1 MENAAKTYF
10 KNIKKNFEW
19 KGCINYVVV
28 AAFAIFFSVLHSTG
42 NLERSTRFLLEKITY
57 SAVLAV
63 SLCLVVG
70 FLGELS
76 LGHAAFMGL
85 GAYIGGYME
94 TYVYASFTDAA
105 PLVSIIVSMLIGG
118 LVAAFFGL
126 IIGLPALRLKGDY
139 LAIVTLA
146 FGEIVRTVFQN
157 SGTFGAEL
165 GMDTYRYKEIFI
177 VGFAV
182 LLITMFVVQN
192 LVRSKQGRAIMA
204 IRDNEIA
211 ARSMGINVT
220 YYKLMIFML
229 SAFFAGI
236 AGVLFS
242 NTNRVS
248 SGTFGYSYSI
258 DILVMVV
265 LGGMRS
271 ISGVIVSAVL
281 ITWINTELATVLTG
295 NLAALQNV
303 IYSLILIG
311 IVVFNHAPGLKDFRK
326 KYNLRTLAAK
336 IFKKKSSAAPVSEPV
351 SENVGASSVSSAEIS
366 AEPSLPT
373 SVSSVDTAENFPA
386 GVPASSADSVRN
398 RSDESFSVA
407 SVTSPKSVEAAASVL
422 PTRQTSVVSS
432 AESEAEYVLKTENL
446 GISFGGLSAVK
457 GIDLQVKKGELYGLI
472 GPNGAGK
479 TTVFNLLTGVYKPTT
494 GDFYLNGRKLTGKSQ
509 MMINRAGIARTFQNI
524 RIFEDMS
531 IIRNVMVGLENR
543 PEYKCSLANSIFRT
557 PRYYKTVTAM
567 REKAKEL
574 LRVFGLEEIRN
585 QLAGNLP
592 YGKQRKLEIAR
603 ALATSPSLL
612 LLDEP
617 AAGMNPNETQELMDT
632 IRLVRDKFDVT
643 ILLIEHD
650 MRLVSGICDRL
661 TVLNFGTV
669 LAQGKVKDV
678 LNDPEVVRAYLGG
691 E

>member
-177 VGFAV
+177 VGFVV

-220 YYKLMIFML
+220 YYKLMVFML

-326 KYNLRTLAAK
+326 KYNFRTLAAK

-351 SENVGASSVSSAEIS
+351 SDNVGTSSVSSAEIA

-373 SVSSVDTAENFPA
+373 C
-386 GVPASSADSVRN
+386 
-398 RSDESFSVA
+398 
-407 SVTSPKSVEAAASVL
+407 VTSPKSVEAEASVL
-422 PTRQTSVVSS
+422 PARQADAVFTEE
-432 AESEAEYVLKTENL
+432 AEAEYVLKTENL

-457 GIDLQVKKGELYGLI
+457 GIDLQIKKGELYGLI

>member
-1 MENAAKTYF
+1 M
-10 KNIKKNFEW
+10 
-19 KGCINYVVV
+19 VV

-177 VGFAV
+177 VGFVV

-220 YYKLMIFML
+220 YYKLMVFML

-326 KYNLRTLAAK
+326 KYSFRTLAAK
-336 IFKKKSSAAPVSEPV
+336 IFKKKSSVAPVSEPV
-351 SENVGASSVSSAEIS
+351 SETVGTSSVSSAEIA

-373 SVSSVDTAENFPA
+373 SVA
-386 GVPASSADSVRN
+386 
-398 RSDESFSVA
+398 
-407 SVTSPKSVEAAASVL
+407 SPKSVEAEASVL
-422 PTRQTSVVSS
+422 PARQADAVST
-432 AESEAEYVLKTENL
+432 AEAEAEYVLKTENL

-457 GIDLQVKKGELYGLI
+457 GIDLQIKKGELYGLI

>member
-177 VGFAV
+177 VGFVV

-220 YYKLMIFML
+220 YYKLMVFML

-326 KYNLRTLAAK
+326 KYNFRTLAAK

-351 SENVGASSVSSAEIS
+351 SDNVGTSSVSSAEIA

-373 SVSSVDTAENFPA
+373 C
-386 GVPASSADSVRN
+386 
-398 RSDESFSVA
+398 
-407 SVTSPKSVEAAASVL
+407 VTSPKSVEAEASVL
-422 PTRQTSVVSS
+422 PARQADAVSTEE
-432 AESEAEYVLKTENL
+432 AEAEYVLKTENL

-457 GIDLQVKKGELYGLI
+457 GIDLQIKKGELYGLI

>member
-177 VGFAV
+177 VGFVV

-220 YYKLMIFML
+220 YYKLMVFML

-326 KYNLRTLAAK
+326 KYNFRTLAAK

-351 SENVGASSVSSAEIS
+351 SDNVGTSSVSSAEIS

-373 SVSSVDTAENFPA
+373 C
-386 GVPASSADSVRN
+386 
-398 RSDESFSVA
+398 
-407 SVTSPKSVEAAASVL
+407 VTSPKSVEAEASVL
-422 PTRQTSVVSS
+422 PARQADAVSTEE
-432 AESEAEYVLKTENL
+432 AEAEYVLKTENL

-457 GIDLQVKKGELYGLI
+457 GIDLQIKKGELYGLI

>member
-94 TYVYASFTDAA
+94 TYVYVSFTDAA

-177 VGFAV
+177 VGFVV

-220 YYKLMIFML
+220 YYKLMVFML

-326 KYNLRTLAAK
+326 KYNFRTLAVK

-351 SENVGASSVSSAEIS
+351 SDNVGTSSVSSAEIA

-373 SVSSVDTAENFPA
+373 C
-386 GVPASSADSVRN
+386 
-398 RSDESFSVA
+398 
-407 SVTSPKSVEAAASVL
+407 VTSPKSVEAEASVL
-422 PTRQTSVVSS
+422 PARQADAVSTEE
-432 AESEAEYVLKTENL
+432 AEAEYVLKTENL

-457 GIDLQVKKGELYGLI
+457 GIDLQIKKGELYGLI

>member
-177 VGFAV
+177 VGFVV

-220 YYKLMIFML
+220 YYKLMVFML

-326 KYNLRTLAAK
+326 KYNFRTLAAK

-351 SENVGASSVSSAEIS
+351 SDNVGTSSVSSAEIS

-373 SVSSVDTAENFPA
+373 C
-386 GVPASSADSVRN
+386 
-398 RSDESFSVA
+398 
-407 SVTSPKSVEAAASVL
+407 VTSPKSVEAEASVL
-422 PTRQTSVVSS
+422 PARQADAVSTEE
-432 AESEAEYVLKTENL
+432 AEAEYVLKTENL

-457 GIDLQVKKGELYGLI
+457 GIDLQIKKGELYGLI

-603 ALATSPSLL
+603 ALATSPSFL

>member
-10 KNIKKNFEW
+10 KNIKKNVEW

-177 VGFAV
+177 VGFVV

-220 YYKLMIFML
+220 YYKLMVFML

-326 KYNLRTLAAK
+326 KYNFRTLAVK

-351 SENVGASSVSSAEIS
+351 SDNVGTSSVSSAEIA

-373 SVSSVDTAENFPA
+373 C
-386 GVPASSADSVRN
+386 
-398 RSDESFSVA
+398 
-407 SVTSPKSVEAAASVL
+407 VTSPKSVEAEASVL
-422 PTRQTSVVSS
+422 PARQADAVSTEE
-432 AESEAEYVLKTENL
+432 AEAEYVLKTENL

-457 GIDLQVKKGELYGLI
+457 GIDLQIKKGELYGLI

>member
-177 VGFAV
+177 VGFVV

-220 YYKLMIFML
+220 YYKLMVFML

-326 KYNLRTLAAK
+326 KYSFRTLAAK
-336 IFKKKSSAAPVSEPV
+336 IFKKKSSVAPVSEPV
-351 SENVGASSVSSAEIS
+351 SETVGTSSVSSAEIA

-373 SVSSVDTAENFPA
+373 SVA
-386 GVPASSADSVRN
+386 
-398 RSDESFSVA
+398 
-407 SVTSPKSVEAAASVL
+407 SPKSVEAEASVL
-422 PTRQTSVVSS
+422 PARQADAVST
-432 AESEAEYVLKTENL
+432 AEAEAEYVLKTENL

-457 GIDLQVKKGELYGLI
+457 GIDLQIKKGELYGLI

>member
-177 VGFAV
+177 VGFVV

-220 YYKLMIFML
+220 YYKLMVFML

-326 KYNLRTLAAK
+326 KYNFRTLAVK

-351 SENVGASSVSSAEIS
+351 SDNVGTSSVSSAEIA

-373 SVSSVDTAENFPA
+373 SVA
-386 GVPASSADSVRN
+386 
-398 RSDESFSVA
+398 
-407 SVTSPKSVEAAASVL
+407 SPKSVEAEASVL
-422 PTRQTSVVSS
+422 PARQADAVSTEE
-432 AESEAEYVLKTENL
+432 AEAEYVLKTENL

-457 GIDLQVKKGELYGLI
+457 GIDLQIKKGELYGLI

>member
-177 VGFAV
+177 VGFVV

-220 YYKLMIFML
+220 YYKLMVFML

-326 KYNLRTLAAK
+326 KYNFRTLAAK

-351 SENVGASSVSSAEIS
+351 SDNVGTSSVSSAEIA

-373 SVSSVDTAENFPA
+373 C
-386 GVPASSADSVRN
+386 
-398 RSDESFSVA
+398 
-407 SVTSPKSVEAAASVL
+407 VTSPKSVEAEASVF
-422 PTRQTSVVSS
+422 PARQADAVSTEE
-432 AESEAEYVLKTENL
+432 AEAEYVLKTENL

-457 GIDLQVKKGELYGLI
+457 GIDLQIKKGELYGLI

>member
-177 VGFAV
+177 VGFVV

-220 YYKLMIFML
+220 YYKLMVFML

-326 KYNLRTLAAK
+326 KYNFRTLAAK
-336 IFKKKSSAAPVSEPV
+336 IFKKKSSAARVSEPVSEPV
-351 SENVGASSVSSAEIS
+351 SDNVGTSSVSSAEIA

-373 SVSSVDTAENFPA
+373 C
-386 GVPASSADSVRN
+386 
-398 RSDESFSVA
+398 
-407 SVTSPKSVEAAASVL
+407 VTSPKSVEAEASVL
-422 PTRQTSVVSS
+422 PARQADAVSTEE
-432 AESEAEYVLKTENL
+432 AEAEYVLKTENL

-457 GIDLQVKKGELYGLI
+457 GIDLQIKKGELYGLI

>member
-177 VGFAV
+177 VGFVV

-220 YYKLMIFML
+220 YYKLMVFML

-311 IVVFNHAPGLKDFRK
+311 IVVFNHAPGLKDFRQ
-326 KYNLRTLAAK
+326 KYNFRTLAVK

-351 SENVGASSVSSAEIS
+351 SDNVGTSSVSSAEIA

-373 SVSSVDTAENFPA
+373 C
-386 GVPASSADSVRN
+386 
-398 RSDESFSVA
+398 
-407 SVTSPKSVEAAASVL
+407 VTSPKSVEAEASVL
-422 PTRQTSVVSS
+422 PARQADAVSTEE
-432 AESEAEYVLKTENL
+432 AEAEYVLKTENL

-457 GIDLQVKKGELYGLI
+457 GIDLQIKKGELYGLI

>member
-177 VGFAV
+177 VGFVV

-220 YYKLMIFML
+220 YYKLMVFML

-326 KYNLRTLAAK
+326 KYNFRTLAVK

-351 SENVGASSVSSAEIS
+351 SDNVGTSSVSSAEIA

-373 SVSSVDTAENFPA
+373 C
-386 GVPASSADSVRN
+386 
-398 RSDESFSVA
+398 
-407 SVTSPKSVEAAASVL
+407 VTSPKSVEAEASVL
-422 PTRQTSVVSS
+422 PARQADAVSTEE
-432 AESEAEYVLKTENL
+432 AEAEYVLKTENL

-457 GIDLQVKKGELYGLI
+457 GIDLQIKKGELYGLI

>member
-177 VGFAV
+177 VGFVV

-220 YYKLMIFML
+220 YYKLMVFML

-326 KYNLRTLAAK
+326 KYNFRTLAAK

-351 SENVGASSVSSAEIS
+351 SDNVGTSSVSSAEIA

-373 SVSSVDTAENFPA
+373 C
-386 GVPASSADSVRN
+386 
-398 RSDESFSVA
+398 
-407 SVTSPKSVEAAASVL
+407 VTSPKSVEAEASVL
-422 PTRQTSVVSS
+422 PARQADAVSTEE
-432 AESEAEYVLKTENL
+432 AEAEYVLKTENL

-457 GIDLQVKKGELYGLI
+457 GIDLQIKKGELYGLI

-643 ILLIEHD
+643 ILIIEHD

>member
-177 VGFAV
+177 VGFVV

-220 YYKLMIFML
+220 YYKLMVFML

-326 KYNLRTLAAK
+326 KYNFRTLAVK

-351 SENVGASSVSSAEIS
+351 SDNVGTSSVSSAEIA

-373 SVSSVDTAENFPA
+373 C
-386 GVPASSADSVRN
+386 
-398 RSDESFSVA
+398 
-407 SVTSPKSVEAAASVL
+407 VTSPKSVEAEASVL
-422 PTRQTSVVSS
+422 PARQADAVST
-432 AESEAEYVLKTENL
+432 AEAEAEYVLKTENL

-457 GIDLQVKKGELYGLI
+457 GIDLQIKKGELYGLI

>member
-177 VGFAV
+177 VGFVV

-220 YYKLMIFML
+220 YYKLMVFML

-295 NLAALQNV
+295 NLAALQNL

-326 KYNLRTLAAK
+326 KYNFRTLAVK

-351 SENVGASSVSSAEIS
+351 SDNVGTSSVSSAEIA

-373 SVSSVDTAENFPA
+373 C
-386 GVPASSADSVRN
+386 
-398 RSDESFSVA
+398 
-407 SVTSPKSVEAAASVL
+407 VTSPKSVEAEASVL
-422 PTRQTSVVSS
+422 PARQADAVSTEE
-432 AESEAEYVLKTENL
+432 AEAEYVLKTENL

-457 GIDLQVKKGELYGLI
+457 GIDLQIKKGELYGLI

>member
-157 SGTFGAEL
+157 SGTFGAGL

-177 VGFAV
+177 VGFVV

-220 YYKLMIFML
+220 YYKLMVFML

-326 KYNLRTLAAK
+326 KYSFRTLAAK
-336 IFKKKSSAAPVSEPV
+336 IFKKKSSVAPVSEPV
-351 SENVGASSVSSAEIS
+351 SETVGTSSVSSAEIA

-373 SVSSVDTAENFPA
+373 SVA
-386 GVPASSADSVRN
+386 
-398 RSDESFSVA
+398 
-407 SVTSPKSVEAAASVL
+407 SPKSVEAEASVL
-422 PTRQTSVVSS
+422 PARQADAVST
-432 AESEAEYVLKTENL
+432 AEAEAEYVLKTENL

-457 GIDLQVKKGELYGLI
+457 GIDLQIKKGELYGLI

>member
-177 VGFAV
+177 VGFVV

-220 YYKLMIFML
+220 YYKLMVFML

-326 KYNLRTLAAK
+326 KYNFRTLAAK

-351 SENVGASSVSSAEIS
+351 SDNVGTSSVSSAEIA

-373 SVSSVDTAENFPA
+373 C
-386 GVPASSADSVRN
+386 
-398 RSDESFSVA
+398 
-407 SVTSPKSVEAAASVL
+407 VTSPKSVEAEASVL
-422 PTRQTSVVSS
+422 PARQADAVSTEE
-432 AESEAEYVLKTENL
+432 AEAEYVIKTENL

-457 GIDLQVKKGELYGLI
+457 GIDLQIKKGELYGLI

-632 IRLVRDKFDVT
+632 IRLMRDKFDVT

>member
-177 VGFAV
+177 VGFVV

-220 YYKLMIFML
+220 YYKLMVFML

-326 KYNLRTLAAK
+326 KYSFRTLAAK
-336 IFKKKSSAAPVSEPV
+336 IFKKKSSVAPVSEPV
-351 SENVGASSVSSAEIS
+351 SETVGTSSVSSAEIA

-373 SVSSVDTAENFPA
+373 SVA
-386 GVPASSADSVRN
+386 
-398 RSDESFSVA
+398 
-407 SVTSPKSVEAAASVL
+407 SPKSVEAEASVL
-422 PTRQTSVVSS
+422 PARQADAVST
-432 AESEAEYVLKTENL
+432 AEAEAEYVLKTENL

-457 GIDLQVKKGELYGLI
+457 GIDLQIKKGELYGLI

-603 ALATSPSLL
+603 AWATSPSLL

>member
-1 MENAAKTYF
+1 MEGLYQLRGSCGICHF
-10 KNIKKNFEW
+10 LFRF
-19 KGCINYVVV
+19 
-28 AAFAIFFSVLHSTG
+28 AFDGKSGTIHPFSS
-42 NLERSTRFLLEKITY
+42 RKITY

-177 VGFAV
+177 VGFVV

-220 YYKLMIFML
+220 YYKLMVFML

-326 KYNLRTLAAK
+326 KYNFRTLAVK

-351 SENVGASSVSSAEIS
+351 SDNVGTSSVSSAEIA

-373 SVSSVDTAENFPA
+373 C
-386 GVPASSADSVRN
+386 
-398 RSDESFSVA
+398 
-407 SVTSPKSVEAAASVL
+407 VTSPKSVEAEASVL
-422 PTRQTSVVSS
+422 PARQTDAVSTEE
-432 AESEAEYVLKTENL
+432 AEAEYVLKTENL

-457 GIDLQVKKGELYGLI
+457 GIDLQIKKGELYGLI

>member
-177 VGFAV
+177 VGFVV

-220 YYKLMIFML
+220 YYKLMVFML

-326 KYNLRTLAAK
+326 KYNFRTLAAK

-351 SENVGASSVSSAEIS
+351 SDNVGTSSVFSAEIA

-373 SVSSVDTAENFPA
+373 C
-386 GVPASSADSVRN
+386 
-398 RSDESFSVA
+398 
-407 SVTSPKSVEAAASVL
+407 VTSPKSVEAEASVL
-422 PTRQTSVVSS
+422 PARQADAVSTEE
-432 AESEAEYVLKTENL
+432 AEAEYVLKTENL

-457 GIDLQVKKGELYGLI
+457 GIDLQIKKGELYGLI

>member
-1 MENAAKTYF
+1 M
-10 KNIKKNFEW
+10 
-19 KGCINYVVV
+19 
-28 AAFAIFFSVLHSTG
+28 
-42 NLERSTRFLLEKITY
+42 
-57 SAVLAV
+57 LAV

-76 LGHAAFMGL
+76 LGHAAFMCL

-94 TYVYASFTDAA
+94 TYVYASFTDAV

-157 SGTFGAEL
+157 LEIFGAEL
-165 GMDTYRYKEIFI
+165 GMDTYTKYKETFI
-177 VGFAV
+177 LGFVV

-220 YYKLMIFML
+220 YYKLMVFML

-242 NTNRVS
+242 NTTRVS

-271 ISGVIVSAVL
+271 VSGVIISAAL
-281 ITWINTELATVLTG
+281 ITCINTELATVLTG

-303 IYSLILIG
+303 IYSLILVG
-311 IVVFNHAPGLKDFRK
+311 IVIFNHAPGLKDFRK
-326 KYNLRTLAAK
+326 KYNFRTLATK
-336 IFKKKSSAAPVSEPV
+336 IFKKKSSAATVSEPV
-351 SENVGASSVSSAEIS
+351 SETVGTSSVSSAEIS
-366 AEPSLPT
+366 AESSLP
-373 SVSSVDTAENFPA
+373 A
-386 GVPASSADSVRN
+386 SADSVAESPASSVVSRESVV
-398 RSDESFSVA
+398 SDPSVA
-407 SVTSPKSVEAAASVL
+407 S
-422 PTRQTSVVSS
+422 TRQADAVST
-432 AESEAEYVLKTENL
+432 AEAEEEYVLKTENL

-457 GIDLQVKKGELYGLI
+457 GIDLQIKKGELYGLI

-494 GDFYLNGRKLTGKSQ
+494 GDFYLNGKKLTGKSQ

-557 PRYYKTVTAM
+557 PRYYKTVMAM

-669 LAQGKVKDV
+669 LAQGEVKEV

>member
-177 VGFAV
+177 VGFVV

-220 YYKLMIFML
+220 YYKLMVFML

-248 SGTFGYSYSI
+248 SGTFGYSYST

-326 KYNLRTLAAK
+326 KYNFRTLAAK

-351 SENVGASSVSSAEIS
+351 SDNVGTSSVSSAEIA

-373 SVSSVDTAENFPA
+373 C
-386 GVPASSADSVRN
+386 
-398 RSDESFSVA
+398 
-407 SVTSPKSVEAAASVL
+407 VTSPKSVEAEASVL
-422 PTRQTSVVSS
+422 PARQADAVST
-432 AESEAEYVLKTENL
+432 EEEEAEYVLKTENL

-457 GIDLQVKKGELYGLI
+457 GIDLQIKKGELYGLI

>member
-177 VGFAV
+177 VGFVV

-220 YYKLMIFML
+220 YYKLMVFML

-326 KYNLRTLAAK
+326 KYNFRTLAAK

-351 SENVGASSVSSAEIS
+351 SETVGTSSVSSAEIS

-373 SVSSVDTAENFPA
+373 C
-386 GVPASSADSVRN
+386 
-398 RSDESFSVA
+398 
-407 SVTSPKSVEAAASVL
+407 VTSPKSVEAEASVL
-422 PTRQTSVVSS
+422 PARQADAVSTEE
-432 AESEAEYVLKTENL
+432 AEAEYVLKTENL

-457 GIDLQVKKGELYGLI
+457 GIDLQIKKGELYGLI

>member
-177 VGFAV
+177 VGFVV

-220 YYKLMIFML
+220 YYKLMVFML

-326 KYNLRTLAAK
+326 KYSFRTLAAK
-336 IFKKKSSAAPVSEPV
+336 IFKKKSSVAPVSEPV
-351 SENVGASSVSSAEIS
+351 SETVGTSSVSSAEIA

-373 SVSSVDTAENFPA
+373 SVA
-386 GVPASSADSVRN
+386 
-398 RSDESFSVA
+398 
-407 SVTSPKSVEAAASVL
+407 SPKSVEAEASVL
-422 PTRQTSVVSS
+422 PARQADAVST
-432 AESEAEYVLKTENL
+432 AEAEAEYVLKTENL

-457 GIDLQVKKGELYGLI
+457 GIDLQIKKGELYGLI

-643 ILLIEHD
+643 ILAHRARHAARFGDLRQTDGAQFRHGACAGEGEG
-650 MRLVSGICDRL
+650 RVERSGSRKGISGR
-661 TVLNFGTV
+661 
-669 LAQGKVKDV
+669 
-678 LNDPEVVRAYLGG
+678 
-691 E
+691 

>member
-177 VGFAV
+177 VGFVV

-220 YYKLMIFML
+220 YYKLMVFML

-326 KYNLRTLAAK
+326 KYNFRTLAAK

-351 SENVGASSVSSAEIS
+351 SDNVGTSSVSSAEIA

-373 SVSSVDTAENFPA
+373 C
-386 GVPASSADSVRN
+386 
-398 RSDESFSVA
+398 
-407 SVTSPKSVEAAASVL
+407 VTSPKSVEAEASVL
-422 PTRQTSVVSS
+422 PARQADAVST
-432 AESEAEYVLKTENL
+432 EEEEAEYVLKTENL

-457 GIDLQVKKGELYGLI
+457 GIDLQIKKGELYGLI

>member
-1 MENAAKTYF
+1 M
-10 KNIKKNFEW
+10 
-19 KGCINYVVV
+19 
-28 AAFAIFFSVLHSTG
+28 
-42 NLERSTRFLLEKITY
+42 
-57 SAVLAV
+57 LAV

-177 VGFAV
+177 VGFVV

-220 YYKLMIFML
+220 YYKLMVFML

-295 NLAALQNV
+295 NLAALQ
-303 IYSLILIG
+303 
-311 IVVFNHAPGLKDFRK
+311 
-326 KYNLRTLAAK
+326 T
-336 IFKKKSSAAPVSEPV
+336 
-351 SENVGASSVSSAEIS
+351 
-366 AEPSLPT
+366 
-373 SVSSVDTAENFPA
+373 
-386 GVPASSADSVRN
+386 
-398 RSDESFSVA
+398 
-407 SVTSPKSVEAAASVL
+407 
-422 PTRQTSVVSS
+422 
-432 AESEAEYVLKTENL
+432 
-446 GISFGGLSAVK
+446 
-457 GIDLQVKKGELYGLI
+457 
-472 GPNGAGK
+472 
-479 TTVFNLLTGVYKPTT
+479 
-494 GDFYLNGRKLTGKSQ
+494 
-509 MMINRAGIARTFQNI
+509 
-524 RIFEDMS
+524 
-531 IIRNVMVGLENR
+531 
-543 PEYKCSLANSIFRT
+543 
-557 PRYYKTVTAM
+557 
-567 REKAKEL
+567 
-574 LRVFGLEEIRN
+574 
-585 QLAGNLP
+585 
-592 YGKQRKLEIAR
+592 
-603 ALATSPSLL
+603 
-612 LLDEP
+612 
-617 AAGMNPNETQELMDT
+617 
-632 IRLVRDKFDVT
+632 
-643 ILLIEHD
+643 
-650 MRLVSGICDRL
+650 
-661 TVLNFGTV
+661 
-669 LAQGKVKDV
+669 
-678 LNDPEVVRAYLGG
+678 
-691 E
+691 

>member
-139 LAIVTLA
+139 LAVVTLA

-177 VGFAV
+177 VGFVV

-220 YYKLMIFML
+220 YYKLMVFML

-326 KYNLRTLAAK
+326 KYNFRTLAVK

-351 SENVGASSVSSAEIS
+351 SDNVGTSSVSSAEIA

-373 SVSSVDTAENFPA
+373 C
-386 GVPASSADSVRN
+386 
-398 RSDESFSVA
+398 
-407 SVTSPKSVEAAASVL
+407 VTSPKSVEAEASVL
-422 PTRQTSVVSS
+422 PARQADAVSTEE
-432 AESEAEYVLKTENL
+432 AEAEYVLKTENL

-457 GIDLQVKKGELYGLI
+457 GIDLQIKKGELYGLI

>member
-28 AAFAIFFSVLHSTG
+28 VAFAIFFSVLHSTG

-76 LGHAAFMGL
+76 LGHAAFMCL

-94 TYVYASFTDAA
+94 TYVYASFTDAV

-157 SGTFGAEL
+157 LEIFGAEL
-165 GMDTYRYKEIFI
+165 GMDTYTKYKETFI
-177 VGFAV
+177 LGFVV

-220 YYKLMIFML
+220 YYKLMVFML

-242 NTNRVS
+242 NTTRVS

-271 ISGVIVSAVL
+271 VSGVIISAAL
-281 ITWINTELATVLTG
+281 ITCINTELATVLTG

-303 IYSLILIG
+303 IYSLILVG
-311 IVVFNHAPGLKDFRK
+311 IVIFNHAPGLKDFRK
-326 KYNLRTLAAK
+326 KYNFRTLAAK

-351 SENVGASSVSSAEIS
+351 SETVGTSSVSSAEIS
-366 AEPSLPT
+366 AEPSLPA
-373 SVSSVDTAENFPA
+373 SVSSIDATENFPVS
-386 GVPASSADSVRN
+386 VPAAPVSSPMSV
-398 RSDESFSVA
+398 DAV
-407 SVTSPKSVEAAASVL
+407 ASVL
-422 PTRQTSVVSS
+422 PARQADAVST
-432 AESEAEYVLKTENL
+432 AEAEEEYVLKTENL

-457 GIDLQVKKGELYGLI
+457 GIDLQIKKGELYGLI

-494 GDFYLNGRKLTGKSQ
+494 GDFYLNGKKLTGKSQ

-592 YGKQRKLEIAR
+592 YGQQRKLEIAR

-669 LAQGKVKDV
+669 LAQGAVKEV

>member
-220 YYKLMIFML
+220 YYKLLVFML

-336 IFKKKSSAAPVSEPV
+336 IFKKKSSAARVSEPV

-373 SVSSVDTAENFPA
+373 C
-386 GVPASSADSVRN
+386 
-398 RSDESFSVA
+398 
-407 SVTSPKSVEAAASVL
+407 VTSPKSVEAEASVL
-422 PTRQTSVVSS
+422 PARQADAVSTEE
-432 AESEAEYVLKTENL
+432 AEAEYVLKTENL

-457 GIDLQVKKGELYGLI
+457 GIDLQIKKGELYGLI

>member
-177 VGFAV
+177 VGFVV

-220 YYKLMIFML
+220 YYKLMVFML

-326 KYNLRTLAAK
+326 KYNFRTLAAK
-336 IFKKKSSAAPVSEPV
+336 IFKKKSSAAPVSEPI
-351 SENVGASSVSSAEIS
+351 SDNVGTSSVSSAEIA

-373 SVSSVDTAENFPA
+373 C
-386 GVPASSADSVRN
+386 
-398 RSDESFSVA
+398 
-407 SVTSPKSVEAAASVL
+407 VTSPKSVEAEASVL
-422 PTRQTSVVSS
+422 PARQADAVFTEE
-432 AESEAEYVLKTENL
+432 AEAEYVLKTENL

-457 GIDLQVKKGELYGLI
+457 GIDLQIKKGELYGLI

>member
-1 MENAAKTYF
+1 MNFLETEN
-10 KNIKKNFEW
+10 
-19 KGCINYVVV
+19 VVKQY
-28 AAFAIFFSVLHSTG
+28 AGH
-42 NLERSTRFLLEKITY
+42 
-57 SAVLAV
+57 LA
-63 SLCLVVG
+63 LNK
-70 FLGELS
+70 
-76 LGHAAFMGL
+76 
-85 GAYIGGYME
+85 
-94 TYVYASFTDAA
+94 
-105 PLVSIIVSMLIGG
+105 VSIQVPQGTI
-118 LVAAFFGL
+118 FGL
-126 IIGLPALRLKGDY
+126 L
-139 LAIVTLA
+139 
-146 FGEIVRTVFQN
+146 
-157 SGTFGAEL
+157 
-165 GMDTYRYKEIFI
+165 
-177 VGFAV
+177 
-182 LLITMFVVQN
+182 
-192 LVRSKQGRAIMA
+192 
-204 IRDNEIA
+204 
-211 ARSMGINVT
+211 
-220 YYKLMIFML
+220 
-229 SAFFAGI
+229 
-236 AGVLFS
+236 
-242 NTNRVS
+242 
-248 SGTFGYSYSI
+248 
-258 DILVMVV
+258 
-265 LGGMRS
+265 
-271 ISGVIVSAVL
+271 
-281 ITWINTELATVLTG
+281 
-295 NLAALQNV
+295 
-303 IYSLILIG
+303 
-311 IVVFNHAPGLKDFRK
+311 
-326 KYNLRTLAAK
+326 
-336 IFKKKSSAAPVSEPV
+336 
-351 SENVGASSVSSAEIS
+351 
-366 AEPSLPT
+366 
-373 SVSSVDTAENFPA
+373 
-386 GVPASSADSVRN
+386 
-398 RSDESFSVA
+398 
-407 SVTSPKSVEAAASVL
+407 
-422 PTRQTSVVSS
+422 
-432 AESEAEYVLKTENL
+432 
-446 GISFGGLSAVK
+446 
-457 GIDLQVKKGELYGLI
+457 

>member
-42 NLERSTRFLLEKITY
+42 NLERSTGFLLEKITY

-177 VGFAV
+177 VGFVV

-220 YYKLMIFML
+220 YYKLMVFML

-326 KYNLRTLAAK
+326 KYNFRTLAAK

-351 SENVGASSVSSAEIS
+351 SDNVGTSSVSSAEIS

-373 SVSSVDTAENFPA
+373 C
-386 GVPASSADSVRN
+386 
-398 RSDESFSVA
+398 
-407 SVTSPKSVEAAASVL
+407 VTSPKSVEAEASVL
-422 PTRQTSVVSS
+422 PARQADAVSTEE
-432 AESEAEYVLKTENL
+432 AEAEYVLKTENL

-457 GIDLQVKKGELYGLI
+457 GIDLQIKKGELYGLI

>member
-177 VGFAV
+177 VGFVV

-220 YYKLMIFML
+220 YYKLMVFML

-326 KYNLRTLAAK
+326 KYNFRTLAVK

-351 SENVGASSVSSAEIS
+351 SDNVGTSSVSSAEIA

-373 SVSSVDTAENFPA
+373 C
-386 GVPASSADSVRN
+386 
-398 RSDESFSVA
+398 
-407 SVTSPKSVEAAASVL
+407 VTSPKSVEAEASVL
-422 PTRQTSVVSS
+422 PARQADAVSTEE
-432 AESEAEYVLKTENL
+432 AEAEYVLKTENL

-457 GIDLQVKKGELYGLI
+457 GIDLQIKKGELYGLI

-574 LRVFGLEEIRN
+574 LRVFGLEEIRT

>member
-10 KNIKKNFEW
+10 KNIKKNCEW

-28 AAFAIFFSVLHSTG
+28 AAFAIFFSVLNSTG
-42 NLERSTRFLLEKITY
+42 NLERSTRLLLEKITY

-177 VGFAV
+177 VGFVV

-220 YYKLMIFML
+220 YYKLMVFML

-326 KYNLRTLAAK
+326 KYNFRTLAAK

-351 SENVGASSVSSAEIS
+351 SDNVGTSSVSSAEIS

-373 SVSSVDTAENFPA
+373 C
-386 GVPASSADSVRN
+386 
-398 RSDESFSVA
+398 
-407 SVTSPKSVEAAASVL
+407 VTSPKSVEAEASVL
-422 PTRQTSVVSS
+422 PARQADAVSTEE
-432 AESEAEYVLKTENL
+432 AEAEYVLKTENL

-457 GIDLQVKKGELYGLI
+457 GIDLQIKKGELYGLI